1 MRKAWCIR
9 WAHAVRFEID
19 ARSYWSYLVSLSVI
33 LQVLVLPIVGAGAD
47 YGHRK
52 KQYLAATA
60 YVGAAAATAMFWL
73 QGSAYLWG
81 GALFIFAN
89 VSFGASVVVYN
100 SFLPEIAPPEQSDA
114 VSSRGWGIGYIGGGV
129 LLALNLLLYL
139 NAQTVGITEAMAVRI
154 SLGSAGVW
162 WAVFTIP
169 TLLTLR
175 NRGPAKTL
183 PKAKT
188 RGGSGARATAP
199 HAGGYPALSA
209 DA

>member
-1 MRKAWCIR
+1 MLKASSIR
-9 WAHAVRFEID
+9 WGFKID

-33 LQVLVLPIVGAGAD
+33 LQVLVLPVVGAVAD

-73 QGSAYLWG
+73 HGQRIPAGRRAVHHRQRELWRVGGGLQLVPAGDRSA
-81 GALFIFAN
+81 GAARCGVVERLGHRVYRRRRAA
-89 VSFGASVVVYN
+89 GAE
-100 SFLPEIAPPEQSDA
+100 PAA
-114 VSSRGWGIGYIGGGV
+114 VSERRRI
-129 LLALNLLLYL
+129 
-139 NAQTVGITEAMAVRI
+139 GITEAMAVRI

-175 NRGPAKTL
+175 NRGAATRSPG
-183 PKAKT
+183 PKRASEPP
-188 RGGSGARATAP
+188 SGNCAIRWRTSGVIRRP
-199 HAGGYPALSA
+199 
-209 DA
+209 